1 MGQIQPRKT
10 VLDEFFRDFPFG
22 YSMRPLHG
30 DPLPSPSQI
39 KVEIKDNPDSLR
51 VEAEVPGVNRDDID
65 VTIDGNRLTIR
76 AEIRQYDADTEDE
89 KVLHS
94 ERYYGSVQR
103 SFTLPSDIQ
112 KDSAKADYRDGVL
125 VLTLPK
131 IKPGSAKRIPVN

>member
-30 DPLPSPSQI
+30 DPLPLPSQI
-39 KVEIKDNPDSLR
+39 KVEIKDNPDSLT

-76 AEIRQYDADTEDE
+76 AEIRQYDADTEQE

-112 KDSAKADYRDGVL
+112 TDSAKADYRDGVL